1 MLFFQKRESDNLK
14 FSFKI
19 SGIFFQLLQYS
30 EDVIDL
36 RVENQRF
43 FDLMQLEKTGKL
55 KKMKEE
61 YNKKKELDEY
71 IFNLNNNLNFRY
83 NYFNKVK

>member
-1 MLFFQKRESDNLK
+1 MGKKKIQIDGQVYFFKKWESDNLK

-61 YNKKKELDEY
+61 YNKKKE
-71 IFNLNNNLNFRY
+71 N
-83 NYFNKVK
+83 